1 MPNVWDSGPILFP
14 IGFIGMKT
22 TGKMA
27 WNNNNAQHPTLIHYF
42 KAHLELYIH
51 HGTLSS
57 QDTGQFSFQRQN
69 IQDTGETVFWKNI
82 QLKGSGCQYSNPN
95 FWTSHCSFFYLL
107 HFLNPHWLYQTIL
120 RRPDVGSVGGV
131 GGRHYLF
138 WGLAVKRIRL
148 MVLIFSLRSM
158 ESQTKGVPLE
168 GRQLTLVRGRKAGH
182 RPGVKPISRKE
193 NPSKSVQELA
203 VILIL
208 NSLIILDFFFPSKSQ
223 WYSK

>member
-1 MPNVWDSGPILFP
+1 M
-14 IGFIGMKT
+14 
-22 TGKMA
+22 
-27 WNNNNAQHPTLIHYF
+27 
-42 KAHLELYIH
+42 
-51 HGTLSS
+51 
-57 QDTGQFSFQRQN
+57 
-69 IQDTGETVFWKNI
+69 
-82 QLKGSGCQYSNPN
+82 
-95 FWTSHCSFFYLL
+95 
-107 HFLNPHWLYQTIL
+107 
-120 RRPDVGSVGGV
+120 GSVGGV

-223 WYSK
+223 